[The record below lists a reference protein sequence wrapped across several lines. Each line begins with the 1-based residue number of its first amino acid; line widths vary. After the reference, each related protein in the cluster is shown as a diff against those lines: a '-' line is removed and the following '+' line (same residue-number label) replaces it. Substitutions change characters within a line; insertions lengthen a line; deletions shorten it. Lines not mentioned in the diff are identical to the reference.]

1 MKNRF
6 ASLSWAVGWVVAQL
20 ACAVAFAA
28 PAPAPSD
35 RAGVFTIVDGDVRVT
50 SPGAAAHAVKVG
62 DSVNQG
68 DVVTTGR
75 DAEAHLRMEDTS
87 YLALRQMSSLRI
99 EKFRADGGDDDT
111 SVLRLLSGGI
121 RAVSGWI
128 GRYKPRDV
136 LLHTPSIT
144 IGIRGTD
151 HETRVIPEGSSEG
164 EPGTYD
170 RVYAGE
176 TVIKSAEGE
185 VTVTKDKAGF
195 HPLRARRARL
205 LASVPGFFRP
215 GPHEAEINRKHEEI
229 QRQIDEK
236 RNERRKAVL
245 EKRAALKTSAVK
257 TKQMLED
264 NKAAREEAKQAVREG
279 RSTPKAER
287 EAMKER
293 RKALRE
299 QVQDTREKRKD
310 FQEEKASATE
320 EIKGLRR
327 EEAKRYRQELKADRK
342 PGAADPSAEKP

>member
-1 MKNRF
+1 MGNRF
-6 ASLSWAVGWVVAQL
+6 GSSLCLLLAQF
-20 ACAVAFAA
+20 ACAIAFAA
-28 PAPAPSD
+28 PASAPAD

-50 SPGAAAHAVKVG
+50 PPGGAAHAVKVG
-62 DSVNQG
+62 DSVSQG
-68 DVVTTGR
+68 DLVATGPG
-75 DAEAHLRMEDTS
+75 AEAHLRMEDTS
-87 YLALRQMSSLRI
+87 YLALRQNSSLRI

-111 SVLRLLSGGI
+111 SVLRLISGGI

-128 GRYKPRDV
+128 GKYKPRDV

-151 HETRVIPEGSSEG
+151 HETRIIPEGSAEG

-176 TVIKSAEGE
+176 TVIKSDAGE
-185 VTVTKDKAGF
+185 TTVTKDKAGF
-195 HPLRARRARL
+195 HPLRARQRARL

-236 RNERRKAVL
+236 RSERRKAVL
-245 EKRAALKTSAVK
+245 ERRAALKSSATK
-257 TKQMLED
+257 TKQMLEE

-287 EAMKER
+287 AAMQER

-299 QVQDTREKRKD
+299 QVQETREKRKD
-310 FQEEKASATE
+310 FQDEKASATE

-342 PGAADPSAEKP
+342 AAPAAPADKP